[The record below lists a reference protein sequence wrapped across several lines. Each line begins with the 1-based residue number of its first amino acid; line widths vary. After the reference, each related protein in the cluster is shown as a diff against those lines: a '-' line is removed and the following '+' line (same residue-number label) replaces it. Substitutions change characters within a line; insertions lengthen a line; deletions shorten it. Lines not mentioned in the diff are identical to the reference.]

1 MKNRFRSFANSV
13 SVWAGS
19 PYVFVGA
26 ITVIIVWA
34 LSGRAANYSDTWQL
48 VINTGTT
55 IVTFLMV
62 FLIQNTQNRDTR
74 ATQLKLDELIKA
86 NVRARDVFVGLED
99 ISDEELAELAD
110 EMRKLHEN
118 SKATPAL
125 IKLRKK
131 IEAERAQR
139 TTIRGISGK
148 VITTV
153 LNPLGLESSKKD

>member
-1 MKNRFRSFANSV
+1 
-13 SVWAGS
+13 
-19 PYVFVGA
+19 
-26 ITVIIVWA
+26 
-34 LSGRAANYSDTWQL
+34 
-48 VINTGTT
+48 
-55 IVTFLMV
+55 

-86 NVRARDVFVGLED
+86 NARARDVFVGLED

-110 EMRKLHEN
+110 EMRRLHDN

-139 TTIRGISGK
+139 TTLREISGR

-153 LNPLGLESSKKD
+153 LNPLGLESSKKDIK